1 MVKNKDKWSAL
12 SMKERADLIKLYVS
26 NGITSLD
33 TIKKDYNSFGDG
45 GDTKPWY
52 QKIGKTLIEALADS
66 KDAKIGAIGAQQVR
80 DLYSEGKNKEAQKL
94 AQQYAKANTT
104 GISLASGTLS
114 SSLISDLVLGEV
126 LTAAD
131 TLIEGDASNLGYNL
145 VSNISGEILGH
156 GIGKLLSR
164 IYPKISKEATAKI
177 EELLRRFPEG
187 LESVSSVSKELRD
200 RLIKEGV
207 DPEILTKSNLRKM
220 VYLRSMDL
228 LESDAPAKFA
238 GRTNSKTTNT
248 YNLYHNTD
256 GQIRQVGY
264 VSATPEDGVG
274 KINMIENVTDHTPD
288 RVKGVSELGYNTVI
302 KDIGA
307 SKNGSV
313 LMQPNKTTRVLD
325 KYSDKEIISNDGDWF
340 DGNKYVGGNPV
351 FQLNSPTYDVPIKYL
366 DDFSVEGLDDSGIF
380 SFDFTKGPLLKNG
393 GKLNIFNT
401 GGPIQTALET
411 DLKGYSYFENVL
423 NSINQTSDQEALKE
437 ATEVDHRLNIR
448 FKVPN
453 DTPEAVYVSKV
464 NNLVKEVSKEEIIK
478 DLKSKSEDEIKEIQK
493 QLGDEGY
500 YDFELFTGKSNNAST
515 VQKQLVK
522 EGYLTNKDVD
532 SNIGNITTTALQ
544 TMLVDKGYLP
554 RYTQDGKD
562 NIDGLL
568 GKRTREAY
576 KQYNRDF
583 NIDGKLGNKTINS
596 FLKSKEKE
604 VKGFDT
610 YVSAEGM
617 VDQCAKWVA
626 TKYDTVTGAGKQN
639 GVHGNAWNMLTNIE
653 DAGGKMLFNIYDDAV
668 FDNVNTPSQV
678 KQATQ
683 QALKNSN
690 IDYSKLIEGDVVGI
704 YIPSSTHYSDVL
716 KSGTTYNTHVGII
729 VDIEDGIPIVEHN
742 ILGKVRR
749 ERIDNLSGSV
759 YGKPTVTVASRP
771 KTGEQVRQLEFK
783 DIKSKYILPEGK
795 ENSLMREYMD
805 SLASAKETFKHVF
818 DNVDLD
824 FIEEAAIA
832 ITKRETDFMNNK
844 PSDNRFKPS
853 FIATNIMHQLQ
864 NTPQD
869 IISQDLTKMKFNS
882 LNSTYRASIGL
893 SSPEQ
898 LSNDPTITGRAV
910 MLLLSK
916 NYDYFTRLAKQNP
929 ELGLTKEDIENA
941 TILSYNRGI
950 GATHT
955 LGFNKDGSLNIEELK
970 YLRES
975 SKLDAKEKDI
985 SSTKLK
991 HVKLLG
997 EKAGQLA
1004 ERYYDKY
1011 GKPHTP
1017 YISRARQTML
1027 TLQKK

>member
-1 MVKNKDKWSAL
+1 MS
-12 SMKERADLIKLYVS
+12 ERADLIKLYVS
-26 NGITSLD
+26 NGVTSLND
-33 TIKKDYNSFGDG
+33 IKKDYNSFGDG
-45 GDTKPWY
+45 GDIWEKTDKIVEKAEPWVSGASLALLGTTVVAPEAGIVTIPAMYVTNTAGTLMDGY
-52 QKIGKTLIEALADS
+52 QAVRDFQNGDYTSGVWNGIEALA
-66 KDAKIGAIGAQQVR
+66 GAFG
-80 DLYSEGKNKEAQKL
+80 GKVATKL
-94 AQQYAKANTT
+94 ARTT
-104 GISLASGTLS
+104 GGRA
-114 SSLISDLVLGEV
+114 
-126 LTAAD
+126 
-131 TLIEGDASNLGYNL
+131 
-145 VSNISGEILGH
+145 
-156 GIGKLLSR
+156 IGKL
-164 IYPKISKEATAKI
+164 KEQLARERFNSSGDSITRLMRKGLTYEQAAERVMQNAVNYVDNSGKVKDTVKGI
-177 EELLRRFPEG
+177 RDYYDRRFDNG
-187 LESVSSVSKELRD
+187 AGIVDAVFDAKDVGNGVYSGFKE
-200 RLIKEGV
+200 EHPV
-207 DPEILTKSNLRKM
+207 E
-220 VYLRSMDL
+220 VYKR
-228 LESDAPAKFA
+228 
-238 GRTNSKTTNT
+238 
-248 YNLYHNTD
+248 
-256 GQIRQVGY
+256 
-264 VSATPEDGVG
+264 
-274 KINMIENVTDHTPD
+274 
-288 RVKGVSELGYNTVI
+288 
-302 KDIGA
+302 
-307 SKNGSV
+307 
-313 LMQPNKTTRVLD
+313 
-325 KYSDKEIISNDGDWF
+325 
-340 DGNKYVGGNPV
+340 
-351 FQLNSPTYDVPIKYL
+351 
-366 DDFSVEGLDDSGIF
+366 
-380 SFDFTKGPLLKNG
+380 G
-393 GKLNIFNT
+393 GKLNIFDT
-401 GGPIQTALET
+401 GGPIQTALDT

-423 NSINQTSDQEALKE
+423 NSIDQTSDQEALKE
-437 ATEVDHRLNIR
+437 ATEVDHRLKIR

-464 NNLVKEVSKEEIIK
+464 NNLVKEKSKEEIIK
-478 DLKSKSEDEIKEIQK
+478 DLKTKSEDEIKEIQK

-500 YDFELFTGKSNNAST
+500 YDFELSTGKSNNAST

-522 EGYLTNKDVD
+522 EGYLTNKEVD
-532 SNIGNITTTALQ
+532 SNVGSITTTALQ
-544 TMLVDKGYLP
+544 TMLVDKGYLS

-562 NIDGLL
+562 NIDGIL

-583 NIDGKLGNKTINS
+583 NIDGKVGNKTINS

-604 VKGFDT
+604 IKGFDT

-626 TKYDTVTGAGKQN
+626 TKYDTITGVGKQN

-668 FDNVNTPSQV
+668 FDNVSTPSQV

-704 YIPSSTHYSDVL
+704 YIPSSTHYSEVL

-729 VDIEDGIPIVEHN
+729 VDVENGIPIVEHN

-749 ERIDNLSGSV
+749 ERIDKLSGSV

-771 KTGEQVRQLEFK
+771 KTGEQVQQLEFK

-805 SLASAKETFKHVF
+805 SLASAKETFKRVF

-853 FIATNIMHQLQ
+853 FIATNIVHQLK

-955 LGFNKDGSLNIEELK
+955 LGFNKDGSLNVEELK

-1004 ERYYDKY
+1004 EWYYDKY
-1011 GKPHTP
+1011 GEPHTP
-1017 YISRARQTML
+1017 YVSRARQTML